1 MMSPR
6 QVLGAAL
13 VILLLGAGVAAVACA
28 RWTRPIAE
36 ADAALSAGR
45 WEPALAAYAQAGAR
59 LDRLPVA
66 RQLLARDYARAA
78 GARLWIYYHLQRYD
92 ELIEEAQRAP
102 DAAAPHFWA
111 GLALLAKGRA
121 ERKPDEQLGWLSRAE
136 EELRRAVEAAPADWD
151 TKYDYELV
159 SRLAIA
165 LRKQPKVP
173 PNQLM
178 QLLRAQPR
186 AAARPGRPVG

>member
-6 QVLGAAL
+6 QAFGAAL
-13 VILLLGAGVAAVACA
+13 VMLLLVVGAAAVACA
-28 RWTRPIAE
+28 RWTRPIAA
-36 ADAALSAGR
+36 AD
-45 WEPALAAYAQAGAR
+45 EALAAGRLDEALASYARAEAR
-59 LDRLPVA
+59 LDRLPAV
-66 RQLLARDYARAA
+66 RQLLAPDYARSAR
-78 GARLWIYYHLQRYD
+78 ARLWIYYQLQRYD
-92 ELIEEAQRAP
+92 ELIEAAQRAP
-102 DAAAPHFWA
+102 EDAAPHFWS
-111 GLALLAKGRA
+111 GLALFAKGRT

-136 EELRRAVEAAPADWD
+136 DELRRAVEAAPADWD

-186 AAARPGRPVG
+186 AAAKPGRHVG